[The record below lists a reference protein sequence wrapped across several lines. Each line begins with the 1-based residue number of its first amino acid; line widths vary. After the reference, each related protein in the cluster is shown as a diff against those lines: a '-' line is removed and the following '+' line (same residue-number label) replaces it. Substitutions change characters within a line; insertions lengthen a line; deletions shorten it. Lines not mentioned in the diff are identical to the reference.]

1 MCNFSQFQIEL
12 NDEPLITDSSTLPQD
27 LFRALTTF
35 VFQLCS
41 RSPFLADLLLRRPD
55 LARMKFWH
63 MVVIARFVKLVT
75 IILPN
80 HEINV
85 K

>member
-1 MCNFSQFQIEL
+1 
-12 NDEPLITDSSTLPQD
+12 
-27 LFRALTTF
+27 
-35 VFQLCS
+35 
-41 RSPFLADLLLRRPD
+41 
-55 LARMKFWH
+55 MKFWH